1 MSIVIRPVDLQTD
14 RATLL
19 AVFERMLPSAADPRR
34 FHWLYRE
41 NPHGPAR
48 AWLAADS
55 RTGEWVGAAAIF
67 PRRLRRQDAATEGYV
82 LGDFCLDRAYRAL
95 GPAIQLQ
102 RACLAEIASHVDS
115 LAYDF
120 PSESM
125 LAVYRRMGFEANAR
139 LVRFAKPLRLDQ
151 RIAQRVSVRLLAKTI
166 AAAARVGLRARDFN
180 FRRAKGCVVDALDS
194 DFGPEFSALMQ
205 RAGRKGRVCVERS
218 ADYLNWRYRRHPAV
232 RHEVLTARRSGS
244 LHAYLVFAQAGDQAR
259 VVDAFGA
266 DDPEILR
273 SLLAVAANRLRD
285 RGAQTLSFPL
295 LSQDPWS
302 EWLLRWGFRP
312 RESSGVVTLP
322 ANPGSEM
329 RTQSA
334 WFLVDGDR
342 ES

>member
-19 AVFERMLPSAADPRR
+19 AVFERLLPPAADPRR
-34 FHWLYRE
+34 FDWLYRQ
-41 NPHGPAR
+41 NPHGLAR
-48 AWLAADS
+48 AWLVVDADT
-55 RTGEWVGAAAIF
+55 RDWVGAAAIF
-67 PRRLRRQDAATEGYV
+67 PRRLRRQGVACDGYV
-82 LGDFCLDRAYRAL
+82 LGDFCLDRAYRTL

-102 RACLAEIASHVDS
+102 RACLAEIASHADS

-120 PSESM
+120 PSEGM
-125 LAVYRRMGFEANAR
+125 LAVYRRMGLEAPAR

-151 RIAQRVSVRLLAKTI
+151 RIARRVPVRTLAS
-166 AAAARVGLRARDFN
+166 AFAVAARVGLWARDFN
-180 FRRAKGCVVDALDS
+180 FRPAKGWVVEPFES
-194 DFGPEFSALMQ
+194 EFGPEFSELME
-205 RAGRKGRVCVERS
+205 RAGTRDRVSVERS
-218 ADYLNWRYRRHPAV
+218 ADYLNWRYRRHPTV
-232 RHEVLTARRSGS
+232 RHEVLTVRRGGS
-244 LHAYLVFAQAGDQAR
+244 LHAYLVFAEVGGQAR

-273 SLLAVAANRLRD
+273 SLLAAAATRLRE

-302 EWLLRWGFRP
+302 EWLLRWGFKA
-312 RESSGVVTLP
+312 RESSGVVILP
-322 ANPGSEM
+322 ANTSGEVRSRP
-329 RTQSA
+329 A

>member
-19 AVFERMLPSAADPRR
+19 AVFKRLLPSAADPRR
-34 FHWLYRE
+34 FDWLYRQ

-55 RTGEWVGAAAIF
+55 RTLDWIGAAAIF
-67 PRRLRRQDAATEGYV
+67 PRRLRRQGVARDGYV
-82 LGDFCLDRAYRAL
+82 LGDFCLDRAYRTL

-102 RACLAEIASHVDS
+102 RACLAEIASHADS

-120 PSESM
+120 PSGSM
-125 LAVYRRMGFEANAR
+125 LAVYRRMGLETNAR

-151 RIAQRVSVRLLAKTI
+151 RIARRVPVRPLARAI
-166 AAAARVGLRARDFN
+166 AFAARVGLWARDFN
-180 FRRAKGCVVDALDS
+180 FRPAKGWVVEPFENE
-194 DFGPEFSALMQ
+194 FGPEFSALME
-205 RAGRKGRVCVERS
+205 RAGTRDCVCIERS
-218 ADYLNWRYRRHPAV
+218 PDYLNWRYRHHPAV

-273 SLLAVAANRLRD
+273 SLLATAATRLRE
-285 RGAQTLSFPL
+285 RRAQTLSFPL
-295 LSQDPWS
+295 LSQDSWS
-302 EWLLRWGFRP
+302 EWLLRWGFRA
-312 RESSGVVTLP
+312 RESSGVVILP
-322 ANPGSEM
+322 ARVGNEARS
-329 RTQSA
+329 RLA